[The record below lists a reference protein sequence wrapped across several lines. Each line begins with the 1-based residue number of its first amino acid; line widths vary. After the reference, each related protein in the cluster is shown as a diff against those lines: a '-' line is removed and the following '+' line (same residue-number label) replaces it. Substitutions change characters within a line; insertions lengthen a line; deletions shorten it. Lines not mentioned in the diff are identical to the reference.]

1 MSDKSTNEIL
11 AEATVEATKELAKE
25 AYNDV
30 VHPTA
35 KAVGGFFGT
44 LAGFFSNVVVY
55 PLKKLNIKYE
65 QKAIAFEREMQKKY
79 NNIPECMRC
88 EPELHIVGPAMEAL
102 KYNILEDE
110 LAEMFSNLLIS
121 DMDKETQSHCS
132 TAFVK
137 VIEQLSQMDA
147 RVLKA
152 IWSFYATPHHD
163 FQNKDD
169 NIYIGRAEKIHYF
182 NEDEATKLKE
192 IPTFILSSFDIEIDR
207 FELSKSITN
216 LERLG
221 LISFAFVED
230 TSRFEEDLK
239 KILRTSHIYA
249 NSDLSIMKHY
259 IDINNQ
265 NLFIGYY
272 ELKQVGILSLNDFS
286 KSFVKV
292 CFRGAK

>member
-11 AEATVEATKELAKE
+11 AEAAVEASKEIAKE
-25 AYNDV
+25 AYSDI

-65 QKAIAFEREMQKKY
+65 QKAIAFEREMQIKY
-79 NNIPECMRC
+79 DNIPECMRC

-137 VIEQLSQMDA
+137 VIEQLSPMDA

-152 IWSFYATPHHD
+152 IWSFYVTPHHD
-163 FQNKDD
+163 FQNSDD
-169 NIYIGRAEKIHYF
+169 NIYIGRAERIHYF

-192 IPTFILSSFDIEIDR
+192 IPTYLLSNFNFDIDR
-207 FELSKSITN
+207 FELSKSIIN

-221 LISFAFVED
+221 LISFSFVED
-230 TSRFEEDLK
+230 TSRFEQDLK
-239 KILRTSHIYA
+239 KILNASHLYI
-249 NSDLSIMKHY
+249 NSDLSMMKHY
-259 IDINNQ
+259 IENNNQ
-265 NLFIGYY
+265 NLFVGYY
-272 ELKQVGILSLNDFS
+272 GLKQVGLLSLNDFG

-292 CFRGAK
+292 CFRGV